1 MTGGRVGATPGRARA
16 SPREMTLVTVL
27 LVSALAL
34 PSAHAAPRLFA
45 APERSNDGSLCATA
59 TENRHEVADSKG
71 AVCSPLAL
79 DQTTRC
85 CLEPKT
91 EITART
97 CSDDCSEREC
107 CVSFARCVACC
118 HRSVRE
124 KADAKKELEPV
135 SYMHPAMWRRWL
147 IQHSTRN
154 GGHGWETV
162 RGESHP
168 FPPGQDDYHVQPFE
182 YCALRC
188 RSNSRSTRYENEYQ
202 HAKHHCFGVAGVETS
217 GAEDTL
223 SPGREKLH
231 DEAGDFKLVRGVS
244 VSLGLA
250 KTIPRP
256 SDGGAAR
263 GGGETDLTQGFFHP
277 GGGRRTT
284 SDADAF
290 SSDGFFDAA
299 LRALEVGGV
308 LAVGAAVAARWRRR
322 RKTRGAKTRD

>member
-1 MTGGRVGATPGRARA
+1 MSEGRVRALSGRARA
-16 SPREMTLVTVL
+16 SPRAATLATVL
-27 LVSALAL
+27 LALAAAL

-45 APERSNDGSLCATA
+45 APEASRDGSLCATA
-59 TENRHEVADSKG
+59 TENRHEIADSKG

-79 DQTTRC
+79 DQTTGC

-91 EITART
+91 EVDAQT
-97 CSDDCSEREC
+97 CSEDCSEREC
-107 CVSFARCVACC
+107 CESFARCVACC
-118 HRSVRE
+118 HVSVRR
-124 KADAKKELEPV
+124 KSDTKEELPPV

-147 IQHSTRN
+147 IQHATKH
-154 GGHGWETV
+154 GGHGRETV

-202 HAKHHCFGVAGVETS
+202 HLKHHCFGVAGVETT

-231 DEAGDFKLVRGVS
+231 DEAGDFKLERGES
-244 VSLGLA
+244 VALGLA

-256 SDGGAAR
+256 SDGGAFGSKRA
-263 GGGETDLTQGFFHP
+263 GGFLST
-277 GGGRRTT
+277 GRRRTR
-284 SDADAF
+284 SV
-290 SSDGFFDAA
+290 SSDEAFVSVP

-308 LAVGAAVAARWRRR
+308 LAVGAAVARRWRRR
-322 RKTRGAKTRD
+322 TTRAAKTT